1 MTWITE
7 NPIPLFILGL
17 IAQIILGI
25 ALWQTG
31 RGWIVWVM
39 IALALV
45 SIGLIGAEIV
55 LISPKEEVTDTLD
68 ELAAALE
75 TNDHS
80 KVLAFI
86 APEASAM
93 RADAARRLKEVKI
106 SEATVTG
113 NLQIKFDPP
122 PDPSKPIATATFI
135 GRFKAKLLKET
146 TPYDNA
152 LLRFKVHFRKEN
164 GKWLVTGY
172 DLNNT

>member
-17 IAQIILGI
+17 IAQIVLGI

-31 RGWIVWVM
+31 RGWILWVM
-39 IALALV
+39 IALAIV
-45 SIGLIGAEIV
+45 SVGLIVAEIV
-55 LISPKEEVTDTLD
+55 LISPSEEVTDTLD
-68 ELAAALE
+68 QIASALE
-75 TNDHS
+75 TNEPD

-86 APEASAM
+86 APETAAL
-93 RADAARRLKEVKI
+93 RADATNRLKQVKI

-122 PDPSKPIATATFI
+122 PQPDKPIATASFI
-135 GRFKAKLLKET
+135 GRFKAKLLKEA

-152 LLRFKVHFRKEN
+152 ILRFKVHFCKEN

-172 DLNNT
+172 DLNKS